1 MTDSITTNLS
11 IPLIKGSDHAAKEC
25 INDALKKIDSAALP
39 LSHQDSNAHFAMW
52 KPKTDYK
59 KQYAVR
65 TPTCPSWGFYS
76 CTIAG
81 RSGSSEPQGYG
92 AGDIITDGS
101 VTWELKELGGG
112 SKVHKNLTGRSEVD
126 QHPIQAITG
135 LKDALDAA
143 ATKAELTKAIAD
155 LLNGAPAA
163 YDTLKEIADALAAD
177 DTAIAGILST
187 LANKVDKEIG
197 KGLSSNDYDV
207 VAKGKVDKLGEQNG
221 KLTYNGNAIIGG
233 ATVWA
238 TNTDYNVGELVVYQG
253 TVQRCLKTHTSS
265 VDFATDKAN
274 WQQLTLGY
282 LPAWEAKHNYI
293 TNEIVTQGTSIIRCI
308 KQHVSPATFDNVER
322 NNWEVIAGRGAIIPA
337 WMPNTDYGI
346 DEACIYNDVLYL
358 ANTAHTSSATF
369 MGDMQV
375 GAEKWRSINS
385 GDSLGGIQQV
395 TKLGVTATNASPKV
409 VDIPID
415 YTTTFA
421 LPSVIILKF
430 TLGNQDVITTVCAF
444 DNADAEDFEKSGD
457 VIFDGTMYLKARHDI
472 TVSAPVALGNGYYSE
487 TDEIDFNNYKSIIN
501 W

>member
-1 MTDSITTNLS
+1 MATTKKLK
-11 IPLIKGSDHAAKEC
+11 IPLLNGSDPFRRKAFNEAFEQV
-25 INDALKKIDSAALP
+25 DEQALP
-39 LSHQDSNAHFAMW
+39 IQHESSNAHFAMW
-52 KPKTDYK
+52 KAKTVYK
-59 KQYAVR
+59 IKDAVR

-81 RSGSSEPQGYG
+81 ISGSSEPQGYG

-187 LANKVDKEIG
+187 LANKVDKETG

-265 VDFATDKAN
+265 VDFATDKAK
-274 WQQLTLGY
+274 WRQLTLGY
-282 LPAWEAKHNYI
+282 LPIWEAKHEYI
-293 TNEIVTQGTSIIRCI
+293 ANEIVTQGTTIIRCI
-308 KQHVSPATFDNVER
+308 TPHISAATFDNVER
-322 NNWEVIAGRGAIIPA
+322 NNWEVIAGRGAIIPS

-358 ANTAHTSSATF
+358 SNTAHTSSATF

-375 GAEKWRSINS
+375 GTEKWRAINS
-385 GDSLGGIQQV
+385 GDSLGAILQV
-395 TKLGVTATNASPKV
+395 TKLGVVTTYSSPKV
-409 VDIPID
+409 VDIPIE

-421 LPSVIILKF
+421 VPPVTILKF
-430 TLGNQDVITTVCAF
+430 TPGQQDVVTTICAF
-444 DNADAEDFEKSGD
+444 DNTDASDFKKSEE
-457 VIFDGTMYLKARHDI
+457 VVFDGTMHLIIHYNI
-472 TVSAPVALGNGYYSE
+472 NVSTPVAFGNGYFSE
-487 TDEIDFNNYKSIIN
+487 SDEIDFNKYKSIIN